1 MEKADLLKYLND
13 CRDLEVTYQNQCNE
27 QGKLKQRVASMGIH
41 QRIWEPTMRKA
52 SSDYD
57 GKKNHILTY
66 ITVAVLVIIGLI
78 IMSLFDW
85 NIIAIIIVTIVVVL
99 TMLVMWVSI
108 DDEEWW
114 AYALIFPVWAI
125 VSLVRYFT
133 DIPRAE
139 EEYRIAFQN
148 YQLAVQ
154 KDNERVDNE
163 NKQIQIIQSR
173 INELEAQKNATSE
186 ALGKLYAL
194 GIIYPKYQ
202 ALVPVVMFCEYI
214 EAGRCSQL
222 EGHEG
227 AYNIYESELRQNIII
242 AKLNDVINR
251 LEQIK
256 DNQWMLYTAIQR
268 GNQKVDQL
276 CSATY
281 ESAKRLEGIQNNAA
295 ISAENSRI
303 TAQNTR
309 ILAEIETYRLLT
321 DK

>member
-13 CRDLEVTYQNQCNE
+13 CRDLELTYHNQCNE
-27 QGKLKQRVASMGIH
+27 QGKLKQRVASMGIAE
-41 QRIWEPTMRKA
+41 RIFEPKKKEVSRIIDDDVA
-52 SSDYD
+52 SKVS
-57 GKKNHILTY
+57 L
-66 ITVAVLVIIGLI
+66 ITGIIIGL
-78 IMSLFDW
+78 LFGILVAISFRKPIDGIAPGIVAG
-85 NIIAIIIVTIVVVL
+85 IIAGIVVSFITMSIIVYFIEPIL
-99 TMLVMWVSI
+99 TRLATN
-108 DDEEWW
+108 EQYE
-114 AYALIFPVWAI
+114 
-125 VSLVRYFT
+125 
-133 DIPRAE
+133 
-139 EEYRIAFQN
+139 IACQN

-154 KDNERVDNE
+154 RDNERVNNE
-163 NKQIQIIQSR
+163 NRQIPIIQSR
-173 INELEAQKNATSE
+173 INDLEAQKKATSE
-186 ALGKLYAL
+186 ALVKLYAL

-214 EAGRCSQL
+214 ESGRCSQL

-227 AYNIYESELRQNIII
+227 AYNIYESELRQNVIIT
-242 AKLNDVINR
+242 KLNDVINQ

-256 DNQWMLYTAIQR
+256 DNQWMLYTAIER

-295 ISAENSRI
+295 ISAENSKI